1 MSNPL
6 NVESGVLGSDGGESS
21 DVSASGVVP
30 RRRLRVSKPVLLAV
44 GVVLVVVAGV
54 VGYLVFGYKSTVT
67 EVNTTAKNAEIPLLE
82 RYSTANQFLP
92 EKLLAVMQKC
102 NGKADEYN
110 KQITVPVYKCSVA
123 YDEKQILSGAQ
134 IRWVPGA
141 DAETARNELESGK
154 ATRAT
159 DAPKISRKTIRK
171 ASGSQP
177 EVPMSSAKGSTGFVY
192 FYYPRDEF
200 TVYLQFSSKM
210 PSEDEVYSYVNSL
223 GIEAKK

>member
-1 MSNPL
+1 MSNPF
-6 NVESGVLGSDGGESS
+6 NVESGVLGSNGGESS

-141 DAETARNELESGK
+141 DALPGMSWSRVRPLAPRMRRRSPGRQSG
-154 ATRAT
+154 R
-159 DAPKISRKTIRK
+159 PVVLSRRL
-171 ASGSQP
+171 A
-177 EVPMSSAKGSTGFVY
+177 
-192 FYYPRDEF
+192 
-200 TVYLQFSSKM
+200 
-210 PSEDEVYSYVNSL
+210 
-223 GIEAKK
+223 

>member
-6 NVESGVLGSDGGESS
+6 NVGSGVLGSDGGESN
-21 DVSASGVVP
+21 DVSESGVAP
-30 RRRLRVSKPVLLAV
+30 RRRLRVGKPILVVV

-54 VGYLVFGYKSTVT
+54 VGYLMFGYKSTVT
-67 EVNTTAKNAEIPLLE
+67 EENTTAKNAEIPLLE

-159 DAPKISRKTIRK
+159 DAPKISRKTIRE

-177 EVPMSSAKGSTGFVY
+177 EVGMSSAKGSTGFVY

>member
-6 NVESGVLGSDGGESS
+6 NVGSGVLGSDGGESN
-21 DVSASGVVP
+21 DVSESGVAP
-30 RRRLRVSKPVLLAV
+30 RRRLRVGKPVLVVV

-54 VGYLVFGYKSTVT
+54 VGYLMFSYKSTVT

-159 DAPKISRKTIRK
+159 DAPKISRKTIRE

-177 EVPMSSAKGSTGFVY
+177 EVGMSSAKGSTGFVY

>member
-1 MSNPL
+1 M
-6 NVESGVLGSDGGESS
+6 LGSDGGESS
-21 DVSASGVVP
+21 DVSESGVTP
-30 RRRLRVSKPVLLAV
+30 RQRLRVGKPVLVAI

-159 DAPKISRKTIRK
+159 DAPKISRKMIRE

-177 EVPMSSAKGSTGFVY
+177 EVGMSSAKGSTGFVY
-192 FYYPRDEF
+192 FYYPQDEF

>member
-6 NVESGVLGSDGGESS
+6 NVGSGVLGSDGGESN
-21 DVSASGVVP
+21 DVSESGVAP
-30 RRRLRVSKPVLLAV
+30 RRRLRVGKPILVVV

-54 VGYLVFGYKSTVT
+54 VGYLMFGYKSTVT

-159 DAPKISRKTIRK
+159 DAPKISRKTIRE

-177 EVPMSSAKGSTGFVY
+177 EVGMSSAKGSTGFVY

>member
-6 NVESGVLGSDGGESS
+6 NVGSGVLGSDGGESN
-21 DVSASGVVP
+21 DVSESGVAP
-30 RRRLRVSKPVLLAV
+30 RRRLRVGKPVLVVV

-54 VGYLVFGYKSTVT
+54 VGYLVFNHKSTVT

-141 DAETARNELESGK
+141 DAEPARNELESGK

-159 DAPKISRKTIRK
+159 DAPKISRKTIRE

-177 EVPMSSAKGSTGFVY
+177 EAGMSSAKGSTGFVY

>member
-6 NVESGVLGSDGGESS
+6 NVGSGVSGSDGGESNG
-21 DVSASGVVP
+21 VSESGVAP
-30 RRRLRVSKPVLLAV
+30 RRRLRVGKPVLVVV

-54 VGYLVFGYKSTVT
+54 VSYLVFNHKSTVT

-159 DAPKISRKTIRK
+159 DAPKISRKTIRE

-177 EVPMSSAKGSTGFVY
+177 EVGMSSAKGSTGFVY

>member
-6 NVESGVLGSDGGESS
+6 NVGSGVLGSDGGESS

-54 VGYLVFGYKSTVT
+54 VGYLMFGYKSTVT

-159 DAPKISRKTIRK
+159 DAPKISRKTIRE

-177 EVPMSSAKGSTGFVY
+177 EVGMSSAKGSTGFVY

>member
-6 NVESGVLGSDGGESS
+6 NVGSGVLGSDGGESN
-21 DVSASGVVP
+21 DVSESGVAP
-30 RRRLRVSKPVLLAV
+30 RRRLRVGKPVLVVV
-44 GVVLVVVAGV
+44 GVVLVVVAGA
-54 VGYLVFGYKSTVT
+54 VGYLVFNHKSTVT

-177 EVPMSSAKGSTGFVY
+177 EVGMSSAKGSMGFVY

>member
-6 NVESGVLGSDGGESS
+6 NVGSGVLGSDGGESN
-21 DVSASGVVP
+21 DVSESGVAP
-30 RRRLRVSKPVLLAV
+30 QRRLRVGKPVLVVV

-54 VGYLVFGYKSTVT
+54 VGYLVFGHKSTVT

-159 DAPKISRKTIRK
+159 DAPKISRKTIRE

-177 EVPMSSAKGSTGFVY
+177 EVGMSSAKGSTGFVY
-192 FYYPRDEF
+192 FYYPQDEF

>member
-6 NVESGVLGSDGGESS
+6 NVGSGVLGSDGGESN
-21 DVSASGVVP
+21 DVSESGVAP
-30 RRRLRVSKPVLLAV
+30 RRRLRVGKPVLVVV

-54 VGYLVFGYKSTVT
+54 VGYLVFNHKSTVT

-159 DAPKISRKTIRK
+159 DAPKISGKTIREGC
-171 ASGSQP
+171 GSQP
-177 EVPMSSAKGSTGFVY
+177 EVGMSSAKGSTGFVY

>member
-6 NVESGVLGSDGGESS
+6 NVGSGVSGSDGGESNG
-21 DVSASGVVP
+21 VSESGVAP
-30 RRRLRVSKPVLLAV
+30 RRRLRVGKPVLVVV

-54 VGYLVFGYKSTVT
+54 VGYLVFNHKSTVT

-159 DAPKISRKTIRK
+159 DAPKISRKTIRE

-177 EVPMSSAKGSTGFVY
+177 EVGMSSAKGSTGFVY

>member
-6 NVESGVLGSDGGESS
+6 NVGSGVLGSDGGESN
-21 DVSASGVVP
+21 DVSESGVAP
-30 RRRLRVSKPVLLAV
+30 RRRLRVSKPVLVVV
-44 GVVLVVVAGV
+44 GVVLVVVAGA
-54 VGYLVFGYKSTVT
+54 VGYLVFNHKSTVT

-159 DAPKISRKTIRK
+159 DAPKISRKTIRE

-177 EVPMSSAKGSTGFVY
+177 EVGMSSAKGSTGFVY

>member
-6 NVESGVLGSDGGESS
+6 NVGSGVLGSDGGESN
-21 DVSASGVVP
+21 DVSESGVAP
-30 RRRLRVSKPVLLAV
+30 RRRLRVGKPVLVVV

-54 VGYLVFGYKSTVT
+54 VGYLVFNHKSTVT

-154 ATRAT
+154 APRAT
-159 DAPKISRKTIRK
+159 DAPKFSRKTIRE

-177 EVPMSSAKGSTGFVY
+177 EVGMSSAKGSTGFVY

>member
-1 MSNPL
+1 M
-6 NVESGVLGSDGGESS
+6 LGSDGGESN
-21 DVSASGVVP
+21 DVSESGVAP

-177 EVPMSSAKGSTGFVY
+177 EVGMSSAKGSMGFVY

-223 GIEAKK
+223 GIVAKK

>member
-1 MSNPL
+1 M
-6 NVESGVLGSDGGESS
+6 LGSDGGESNG
-21 DVSASGVVP
+21 VSESGVAP
-30 RRRLRVSKPVLLAV
+30 RRRLRVGKPVLVVV

-67 EVNTTAKNAEIPLLE
+67 EVNTTAENAEIPLLE

-159 DAPKISRKTIRK
+159 DAPKISRKIIRE

-177 EVPMSSAKGSTGFVY
+177 EVGMSSAKGSTGFVY

>member
-6 NVESGVLGSDGGESS
+6 NVGSGVLGSDGGESNG
-21 DVSASGVVP
+21 VSESGVAP
-30 RRRLRVSKPVLLAV
+30 RRRLRVGKPVLVVV

-54 VGYLVFGYKSTVT
+54 VGYLVFGHKSTVT

-159 DAPKISRKTIRK
+159 DAPKISRKIIRE
-171 ASGSQP
+171 ASDSQP
-177 EVPMSSAKGSTGFVY
+177 EVGMSSAKGSTGFVY

>member
-1 MSNPL
+1 MF
-6 NVESGVLGSDGGESS
+6 GSDGGESNG
-21 DVSASGVVP
+21 VSESGVAP
-30 RRRLRVSKPVLLAV
+30 RRQLRVGKPVLVVV

-54 VGYLVFGYKSTVT
+54 VGYLVFGHKSTVT

-159 DAPKISRKTIRK
+159 DAPKISRKIIRE

-177 EVPMSSAKGSTGFVY
+177 EVGMSSAKGSTGFVY

>member
-6 NVESGVLGSDGGESS
+6 NVGSGVLGSDGGESN
-21 DVSASGVVP
+21 DVSESGVAP
-30 RRRLRVSKPVLLAV
+30 RRRLRVGKP
-44 GVVLVVVAGV
+44 VLVVVGV
-54 VGYLVFGYKSTVT
+54 
-67 EVNTTAKNAEIPLLE
+67 VNTTAKNAEIPLLE

-159 DAPKISRKTIRK
+159 DAPKISRKTIRE

-177 EVPMSSAKGSTGFVY
+177 EVGMSSAKGSTGFVY

>member
-6 NVESGVLGSDGGESS
+6 NVGSGVFGSDGGESNG
-21 DVSASGVVP
+21 VSESGVAP
-30 RRRLRVSKPVLLAV
+30 RRRLRVGKPVLVVV

-54 VGYLVFGYKSTVT
+54 VGYLVFGHRSTVT

-159 DAPKISRKTIRK
+159 DAPKISRKIIRE

-177 EVPMSSAKGSTGFVY
+177 EVGMSSAKGSTGFVY

>member
-6 NVESGVLGSDGGESS
+6 NVGSGVSGSDGGESNG
-21 DVSASGVVP
+21 VSESGVAP
-30 RRRLRVSKPVLLAV
+30 RRRLRVGKPVLVVV

-54 VGYLVFGYKSTVT
+54 VGYLVFGHKSTVA

-159 DAPKISRKTIRK
+159 DAPKISRKTIRE

-177 EVPMSSAKGSTGFVY
+177 EVGMSSAKGSTGFVY

>member
-6 NVESGVLGSDGGESS
+6 NVGSGVLGSDGGESN
-21 DVSASGVVP
+21 DVSESGVAP
-30 RRRLRVSKPVLLAV
+30 RRRLRVGKPVLVVV

-54 VGYLVFGYKSTVT
+54 VGYLMFGYKSTVT

-141 DAETARNELESGK
+141 DAEAARNELESGK

-159 DAPKISRKTIRK
+159 DPSKISRKIIRE

-177 EVPMSSAKGSTGFVY
+177 EVGMSSTKGNLGFVY

>member
-1 MSNPL
+1 MF
-6 NVESGVLGSDGGESS
+6 GSDGGESNG
-21 DVSASGVVP
+21 VSESGVAP
-30 RRRLRVSKPVLLAV
+30 RRRLRVGNPVLVVV

-54 VGYLVFGYKSTVT
+54 VGYLVFGHKSTVT

-159 DAPKISRKTIRK
+159 DAPKISRKIIRE

-177 EVPMSSAKGSTGFVY
+177 EVGMSSAKGSTGFVY

>member
-6 NVESGVLGSDGGESS
+6 NVGSGVLGSDGGESS

-54 VGYLVFGYKSTVT
+54 VGYLMFSYKSTVT

-159 DAPKISRKTIRK
+159 DAPKISRKIIRE

-177 EVPMSSAKGSTGFVY
+177 EVGMSSAKGSTGFVY

>member
-1 MSNPL
+1 MSNPF
-6 NVESGVLGSDGGESS
+6 NIESGVLSSNGGDSS
-21 DVSASGVVP
+21 DMSTPGMAP
-30 RRRLRVSKPVLLAV
+30 RQRLRVGKPVLVAIS
-44 GVVLVVVAGV
+44 VVLVVVVGV
-54 VGYLVFGYKSTVT
+54 VGYLVFGHKSTVT

-82 RYSTANQFLP
+82 RYSTADQFLP

-110 KQITVPVYKCSVA
+110 KQVTVPVYKCSVA

-159 DAPKISRKTIRK
+159 DPSKISRKTIRE

-177 EVPMSSAKGSTGFVY
+177 EVGMSSAKGSSGFVY

>member
-6 NVESGVLGSDGGESS
+6 NVGSGVFGSDGGESNG
-21 DVSASGVVP
+21 VSESGVAP
-30 RRRLRVSKPVLLAV
+30 RRRLRVGKPVLVVV

-54 VGYLVFGYKSTVT
+54 VGYLVFGHKSTVT

-123 YDEKQILSGAQ
+123 YDEKQILSGA
-134 IRWVPGA
+134 
-141 DAETARNELESGK
+141 
-154 ATRAT
+154 
-159 DAPKISRKTIRK
+159 
-171 ASGSQP
+171 
-177 EVPMSSAKGSTGFVY
+177 
-192 FYYPRDEF
+192 
-200 TVYLQFSSKM
+200 
-210 PSEDEVYSYVNSL
+210 
-223 GIEAKK
+223 

>member
-1 MSNPL
+1 MSNPF
-6 NVESGVLGSDGGESS
+6 NVESGVLGSNGGESS

-54 VGYLVFGYKSTVT
+54 VGYLVVGYKSTVT

-177 EVPMSSAKGSTGFVY
+177 EVGMSSAKGSMGFVY

>member
-6 NVESGVLGSDGGESS
+6 NVGSGVSGSDGGESNG
-21 DVSASGVVP
+21 VSESGVAP
-30 RRRLRVSKPVLLAV
+30 RRRLRVGKPVLVVV

-159 DAPKISRKTIRK
+159 DAPKISRKTIRE

-177 EVPMSSAKGSTGFVY
+177 EVGMSSAKGSTGFVY

>member
-6 NVESGVLGSDGGESS
+6 NVGSGVLGSDGGESNG
-21 DVSASGVVP
+21 VSESGVAP
-30 RRRLRVSKPVLLAV
+30 RRRLRVGKPVLVVV

-110 KQITVPVYKCSVA
+110 QQITVPVYKCSVA

-159 DAPKISRKTIRK
+159 DAPKISRKTIRE

-177 EVPMSSAKGSTGFVY
+177 EVGMSSAKGSTGFVY

>member
-6 NVESGVLGSDGGESS
+6 NVGSGVLGSDGGESS
-21 DVSASGVVP
+21 DVSESGVTP

-54 VGYLVFGYKSTVT
+54 VGYLVFGHKSTVT

-82 RYSTANQFLP
+82 RYSTADQFLP

-141 DAETARNELESGK
+141 DAEAARNELESGK

-159 DAPKISRKTIRK
+159 DPSKISRKIIRE
-171 ASGSQP
+171 ASGPQP
-177 EVPMSSAKGSTGFVY
+177 EVGMSSTKGNLGFVY

>member
-6 NVESGVLGSDGGESS
+6 NVGSGVFGSDGGESNG
-21 DVSASGVVP
+21 VSESGVAP
-30 RRRLRVSKPVLLAV
+30 RRRLRVGKPVLVVV

-54 VGYLVFGYKSTVT
+54 VGYLVFNHKSTVT

-159 DAPKISRKTIRK
+159 DAPKISRKTIRE

-177 EVPMSSAKGSTGFVY
+177 EVGMSSAKGSTGFVY

>member
-6 NVESGVLGSDGGESS
+6 NVGSGVLGSDGGESN
-21 DVSASGVVP
+21 DVSESGVAP
-30 RRRLRVSKPVLLAV
+30 RRRLRVGKPVLVVV

-54 VGYLVFGYKSTVT
+54 VGYLVFNHKSTVT

-159 DAPKISRKTIRK
+159 DAPKISRKTIRE

-177 EVPMSSAKGSTGFVY
+177 EVGMSSAKGSTGFVY

-210 PSEDEVYSYVNSL
+210 PSEDGVYLYVNSL

>member
-1 MSNPL
+1 MSNPF
-6 NVESGVLGSDGGESS
+6 NVGSEILSSNGGDSS
-21 DVSASGVVP
+21 DVSASGVAP
-30 RRRLRVSKPVLLAV
+30 RRQLRVGKPVLMVV
-44 GVVLVVVAGV
+44 GVVLVVVVGI
-54 VGYLVFGYKSTVT
+54 VGYLMFGYKSTVT

-123 YDEKQILSGAQ
+123 YDEKQILPEAQ

-159 DAPKISRKTIRK
+159 DTSKISRKTIRET
-171 ASGSQP
+171 SGSQP
-177 EVPMSSAKGSTGFVY
+177 EVGMSSAKGSTGFVY

>member
-6 NVESGVLGSDGGESS
+6 NVGSGVLGSDGGESN

-54 VGYLVFGYKSTVT
+54 VGYLVFNHKSTVT

-159 DAPKISRKTIRK
+159 DAPKISRKTIRE

-177 EVPMSSAKGSTGFVY
+177 EVGMSSAKGSTGFVY

>member
-6 NVESGVLGSDGGESS
+6 NVGSGVSGSDGGESNG
-21 DVSASGVVP
+21 VSESGVAP
-30 RRRLRVSKPVLLAV
+30 RRRLRVGKPILVVV

-54 VGYLVFGYKSTVT
+54 VGYLVFNHKSTVT

-159 DAPKISRKTIRK
+159 DAPKISRKTIRE

-177 EVPMSSAKGSTGFVY
+177 EVGMSSAKGSTGFVY